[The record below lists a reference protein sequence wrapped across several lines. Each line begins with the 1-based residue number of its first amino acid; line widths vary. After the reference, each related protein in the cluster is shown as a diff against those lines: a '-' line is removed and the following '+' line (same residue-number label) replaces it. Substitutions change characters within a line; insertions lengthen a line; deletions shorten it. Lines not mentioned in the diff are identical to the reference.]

1 VKVVTRYTLIGI
13 ALGLLFPIC
22 ALLLEINITRL
33 PFVANSIIQA
43 HIQNKLI
50 FMIDTAPIFLGL
62 FAMMG
67 GVNRARINRLSI
79 VTENL
84 EQIQAQLK
92 MANQKSYHNSM
103 TDALTG
109 LPNRRRLDDFM
120 ATTLQLA
127 QRTGSPVTVMMGD
140 IDDFKAYNDNYGH
153 LQGDSCL
160 KAIADVLSS
169 TIKRSVD
176 LVARYGGEEFVIILA
191 DTDSAGAAVMAE
203 QLRVAVEALAI
214 HHGFSQTAGVVT
226 ISIGFATVHTPAV
239 SFDTLIDQA
248 DQALYMAKRDRNC
261 CMQFLIANGDE

>member
-1 VKVVTRYTLIGI
+1 MRIIARYTLIGI

-22 ALLLEINITRL
+22 ALLLEINTTRL
-33 PFVANSIIQA
+33 PFVVNSIIQA

-50 FMIDTAPIFLGL
+50 YIIDTAPIFMGL

-67 GVNRARINRLSI
+67 GVNRARVNRLSI

-84 EQIQAQLK
+84 EQIQAELK

-140 IDDFKAYNDNYGH
+140 IDNFKAYNDNYGH
-153 LQGDSCL
+153 LQGDFCL

-214 HHGFSQTAGVVT
+214 HHGFSQTASVVT
-226 ISIGFATVHTPAV
+226 ISIGFATVYTPAV